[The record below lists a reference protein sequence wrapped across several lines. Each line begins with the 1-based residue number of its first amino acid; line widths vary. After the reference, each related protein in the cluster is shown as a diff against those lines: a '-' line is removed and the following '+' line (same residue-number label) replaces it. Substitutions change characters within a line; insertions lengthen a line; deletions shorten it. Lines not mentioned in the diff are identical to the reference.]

1 MNPKTRSATGI
12 SIPPPVYFMA
22 ALLTGTGLNYLS
34 PLSLLSNEWGYIIAS
49 IFFAVSGTT
58 MLSVIFLFHRANTTI
73 DVRKAASALI
83 TDGPYRFSR
92 NPAYVSL
99 TLLCLGI
106 GSWFSNGWILLM
118 VVPAILI
125 TDIRVVR
132 KEERF
137 LGEKFG
143 EEYFRYK
150 STVRRWI

>member
-1 MNPKTRSATGI
+1 MNPKTHSATGI
-12 SIPPPVYFMA
+12 SIPPPVFFVA
-22 ALLTGTGLNYLS
+22 ALLAGTGLNHLS
-34 PLSLLSNEWGYIIAS
+34 PLSLLSNEWGHLIAS
-49 IFFAVSGTT
+49 ILFAVAGTT

-73 DVRKAASALI
+73 DVRKAASAII

-99 TLLCLGI
+99 ILLYLGI
-106 GSWFSNGWILLM
+106 GLWFSNGWILLM

-132 KEERF
+132 KEERY
-137 LGEKFG
+137 LEEKFG

-150 STVRRWI
+150 STVRRWL